1 MGGPC
6 FAGSGELPT
15 AGELQSGVGHAPRL
29 QICLPTWWDMKWW
42 QGMGCREECVEA
54 VAVGKSMQA
63 WVGED
68 GESGRWKGGPM

>member
-1 MGGPC
+1 
-6 FAGSGELPT
+6 
-15 AGELQSGVGHAPRL
+15 
-29 QICLPTWWDMKWW
+29 
-42 QGMGCREECVEA
+42 MGCREECVEA